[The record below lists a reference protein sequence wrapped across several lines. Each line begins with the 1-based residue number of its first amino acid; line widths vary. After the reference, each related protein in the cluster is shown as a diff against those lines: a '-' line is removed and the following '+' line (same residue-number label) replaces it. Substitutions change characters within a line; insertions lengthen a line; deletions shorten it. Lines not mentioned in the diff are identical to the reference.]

1 MGMIQAFTGAIGG
14 TFADQWKDIITA
26 GFFDE
31 HTVVAPGVL
40 KQTNN
45 GRGSNTQGSD
55 GVLTTGS
62 KIFIPENTAAFVFS
76 QSRIEEVIT
85 QAGGYEYTA
94 GQDSIFT
101 DDDDSLIGRFSRSIV
116 DQAKQRLAYG
126 GQTDDEK
133 RVAYV
138 NLREIRGIKFGTKGP
153 LMYNDG
159 FYGTDL
165 SVQGYGHFS
174 LQVTDPTRFIQNFVP
189 ANTSYYTFDDAQ
201 VRSQILSEF
210 LQSFM
215 VSLNALSAQYRISQ
229 LPAQAN
235 MLVETIKND
244 GGNAGTWQDRFGF
257 ELRSVAI
264 ENISFSADSQALVH
278 QYSENK
284 MNVKAYE
291 DVSQQAADIAAQQN
305 ISKGINQ
312 HGFGDAAGMVI
323 GANMAQHLDP
333 MTARTGSTVPQSQA
347 TPGAATLSLAEQIE
361 MVKKLQELL
370 TAGILS
376 QEEFDLKKKEILGL

>member
-1 MGMIQAFTGAIGG
+1 MGLIQAFSGAIGG
-14 TFADQWKDIITA
+14 TLADQWKDIVTA

-31 HTVVAPGVL
+31 HTVVAPGEL

-45 GRGSNTQGSD
+45 GRGSNTRGSD
-55 GVLTTGS
+55 GVLTNGS
-62 KIFIPENTAAFVFS
+62 KIFVPENTAAFVFS
-76 QSRIEEVIT
+76 QGGIEEIIT
-85 QAGGYEYTA
+85 EPGGYEYEN
-94 GQDSIFT
+94 GQDTIFA
-101 DDDDSLIGRFSRSIV
+101 DDDKSILGRFSHAVV
-116 DQAKQRLAYG
+116 DQAKQRMAYG
-126 GQTDDEK
+126 GQSDDEK
-133 RVAYV
+133 RVAFV
-138 NLREIRGIKFGTKGP
+138 NLREVRGMKFGTKGP
-153 LMYNDG
+153 LMYHDG

-174 LQVTDPTRFIQNFVP
+174 LQVTDPKTFIQNFVP
-189 ANTSYYTFDDAQ
+189 ANTSFYTFDDPQ
-201 VRSQILSEF
+201 VRSQILGEF

-235 MLVETIKND
+235 AIVAAIKAD
-244 GGNAGTWQDRFGF
+244 AENAGSWQARFGL

-264 ENISFSADSQALVH
+264 ENIAFSADSQALVH

-291 DVSQQAADIAAQQN
+291 DVSQQAANIAAQQN
-305 ISKGINQ
+305 IAKGVNQ
-312 HGFGDAAGMVI
+312 HGLGDGGNVLF
-323 GANMAQHLDP
+323 GANLAQQLNP
-333 MTARTGSTVPQSQA
+333 ATAAPQ
-347 TPGAATLSLAEQIE
+347 TPEPQPAPAAPAMSIGEQIE

-376 QEEFDLKKKEILGL
+376 QEEFDKKKKEILGL

>member
-1 MGMIQAFTGAIGG
+1 MGLIQAFSGAIGG
-14 TFADQWKDIITA
+14 TFADQWKDIVTA

-31 HTVVAPGVL
+31 HTAVAPGVL

-62 KIFIPENTAAFVFS
+62 KIFVPENTAAFVFS
-76 QSRIEEVIT
+76 QGGIEEIIT
-85 QAGGYEYTA
+85 EAGGYEYQN
-94 GQDSIFT
+94 GQDSIFN
-101 DDDDSLIGRFSRSIV
+101 DDGNSILGRFSHAIV
-116 DQAKQRLAYG
+116 DQAKQRVAFG
-126 GQTDDEK
+126 GQTDDET
-133 RVAYV
+133 RVAFV
-138 NLREIRGIKFGTKGP
+138 NLRELRGIKFGTKGP
-153 LMYNDG
+153 LMYHDD

-165 SVQGYGHFS
+165 SVQSYGHFS
-174 LQVTDPTRFIQNFVP
+174 LQVTDAKRFIQNFVP
-189 ANTSYYTFDDAQ
+189 ANTSFYTFDDPQ
-201 VRSQILSEF
+201 VRTQILGEF

-235 MLVETIKND
+235 AIVASIKAD
-244 GGNAGTWQDRFGF
+244 TENAGSWLARFGF

-264 ENISFSADSQALVH
+264 ENIAFSADSQALVH

-291 DVSQQAADIAAQQN
+291 DVSQQAANIAAQQN
-305 ISKGINQ
+305 IAQGINQ
-312 HGFGDAAGMVI
+312 HGLGDGGNMLF
-323 GANMAQHLDP
+323 GANLASQLNP
-333 MTARTGSTVPQSQA
+333 NTAAPQAPAPQA
-347 TPGAATLSLAEQIE
+347 APSAPAMSIGEKIE

-370 TAGILS
+370 EAGILS